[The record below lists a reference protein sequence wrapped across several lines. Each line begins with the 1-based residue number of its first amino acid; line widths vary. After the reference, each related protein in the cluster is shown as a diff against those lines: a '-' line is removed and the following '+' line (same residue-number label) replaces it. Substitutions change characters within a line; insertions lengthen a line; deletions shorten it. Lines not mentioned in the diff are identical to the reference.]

1 MSANSIKWVRLG
13 DYIERSMT
21 NNSDLKYGPEFIE
34 GVTSNGEFSKTRA
47 NLIDIN
53 LKPYKLVNNGDFVYN
68 PSRFNIGS
76 IAYRTQG
83 FCIVS
88 HLYVVFH
95 LNSKGKEFIIP
106 EFLYLYIYRQEFFRM
121 IDYLNFGS
129 QRPEFNFFELSE
141 IKIPL
146 PPLEVQKELVNTYIG
161 LKALAEENE
170 ALIKPLHNACEAFIS
185 NCKSKFREDELGKY
199 IEQCDERNSNEQ
211 YTLNDVRG
219 ISNLKNLIETK
230 ADMKDVAL
238 TPYKLLRPREFSY
251 VTVTSRN
258 GGKISLAINDTDN
271 TFIVSSSYINF
282 KSKDYKKLLPEYLFI
297 LLSRSEFDRYARFN
311 SWGSARETFD
321 WDELCR
327 VKVPVPPIEVQQS
340 IVNLY
345 SCLEEAK
352 KIASEARDKLKTLC
366 PALVQKAANS

>member
-352 KIASEARDKLKTLC
+352 KIASEARDKLKTVC

>member
-129 QRPEFNFFELSE
+129 QRPD
-141 IKIPL
+141 
-146 PPLEVQKELVNTYIG
+146 
-161 LKALAEENE
+161 
-170 ALIKPLHNACEAFIS
+170 LISS
-185 NCKSKFREDELGKY
+185 N
-199 IEQCDERNSNEQ
+199 
-211 YTLNDVRG
+211 
-219 ISNLKNLIETK
+219 
-230 ADMKDVAL
+230 
-238 TPYKLLRPREFSY
+238 
-251 VTVTSRN
+251 
-258 GGKISLAINDTDN
+258 
-271 TFIVSSSYINF
+271 
-282 KSKDYKKLLPEYLFI
+282 
-297 LLSRSEFDRYARFN
+297 
-311 SWGSARETFD
+311 
-321 WDELCR
+321 
-327 VKVPVPPIEVQQS
+327 
-340 IVNLY
+340 
-345 SCLEEAK
+345 
-352 KIASEARDKLKTLC
+352 
-366 PALVQKAANS
+366 